1 MLDILPGVVMV
12 GFVSGGRAWG
22 GSVVSRV
29 AASGVVWSV
38 RVPSASRGPVPASLC
53 VPFGCLPSAQ
63 AWARSVSQGLG
74 WRVSVRHA
82 RRSVGPFEVKV
93 LLPWGMS
100 AAQARQALPVV
111 P

>member
-1 MLDILPGVVMV
+1 MA

-29 AASGVVWSV
+29 GADGFVWSV
-38 RVPSASRGPVPASLC
+38 RVPSASRAPVPASLC
-53 VPFGCLPSAQ
+53 VPFGCQLWA
-63 AWARSVSQGLG
+63 AEWARSVVQGLG
-74 WRVSVRHA
+74 WPVSVRRA

-93 LLPWGMS
+93 LLPCGLS